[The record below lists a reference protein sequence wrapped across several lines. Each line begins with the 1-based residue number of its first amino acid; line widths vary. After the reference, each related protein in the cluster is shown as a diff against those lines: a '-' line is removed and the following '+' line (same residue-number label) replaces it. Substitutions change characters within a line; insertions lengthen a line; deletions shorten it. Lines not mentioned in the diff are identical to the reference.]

1 VSELLG
7 VLLKVLLRLVSFCA
21 FILIFCALALA
32 QAPVGSISGTVFDES
47 GAVVPAA
54 PVSITNKDTG
64 LLRNVITSA
73 DGIFSASSLP
83 AGIYEVKTEVPGF
96 RTLVREATIVVG
108 GQTTVDLHLQV
119 GAQKDVVTVESV
131 TPQIE
136 YERHTIDGV
145 VNRQQIQSLPL
156 NGRSFLQLAMLE
168 PGVTVSS
175 NAQGQ
180 YNRAFDVSI
189 LGSDSNLTRITIDG
203 ATVRDSVTGGTQQNF
218 SQEIVQ
224 EFQVSSVNFDL
235 STGVGAGGS
244 VNVVTR
250 SGSNQLHGSAFFFF
264 RDHNMSAYP
273 ALQRNPVAP
282 DPFFARRQS
291 GGWIG
296 GPVKKDRLFFF
307 SSIEHNNQKG
317 VFAPLASDPL
327 FQSFSTLGTSPYVGT
342 TLTERIDW
350 RINSKHNAFVRY
362 SHDGNDSFAPRSASE
377 LPSSWV
383 SNTNWADSGV
393 FSLISAFTAT
403 RVNELRYSM
412 TFWSN
417 RNNLPT
423 ADQCPNCLG
432 LLGPHIEVEGAGFA
446 FVNQTN
452 TPQSRVLRRH
462 IFADNM
468 TWQHGSHRM
477 KFGGE
482 WEYQKG
488 TGTYHID
495 EPAAITLFSPAEV
508 AQLAPK
514 LVSAFPTSFKTLNDI
529 LKLPLKSFALGIGDP
544 RQPPPFQLGN
554 ADHDNT
560 FHFYWQDSWKLK
572 PSFTLTYGLAWTYE
586 SNALNHDLTKPM
598 FLAPIYGA
606 NNLGPEQHDFKH
618 FSPMVGFAWSPWK
631 DNKTVFRGGAGVYYD
646 TIDIELRLIERSY
659 LSPFGSGYLELG
671 GSSIPNPLPAIPGVP
686 VGTPLDFHTPTFFSG
701 AALVNILPLVRAG
714 VAQKV
719 NFNPNNTDLSVRTID
734 FAQSGT
740 ELIAN
745 DFTPGSAQHF
755 SLGVQRQ
762 VKSDFAISADFVYR
776 HFIHQALRDVDL
788 NHYNRYVNGVQTPV
802 IPLCNGK
809 NASECSTGPI
819 NLIISGGRTVYRAL
833 LVRADKRFSHRYQLQ
848 VSYAL
853 QDQEGTNGI
862 YNNDNWFQYFGPQNP
877 HSILNVSGVVDLPWK
892 FQASFISS
900 YSSRAPFQPVIPGVD
915 LTGSGIDGFP
925 LPGMGES
932 LFNRGLAKGDLVK
945 LVNQYNQTYAG
956 KKGPNP
962 NQTFPTVTLPASY
975 DFGRNFN
982 SQDLRL
988 TKIFKWHDR
997 YELQAF
1003 AEAFNIF
1010 NFSNLTYDLSS
1021 SGGWGSSNNL
1031 LNPGFGQPTGRAGG
1045 SFGTGG
1051 PRAFQLGSRFSF

>member
-1 VSELLG
+1 LILL
-7 VLLKVLLRLVSFCA
+7 CA
-21 FILIFCALALA
+21 VGWA
-32 QAPVGSISGTVFDES
+32 QAPVGGISGIVYDES

-54 PVSITNKDTG
+54 SISVTNKDTG
-64 LLRNVITSA
+64 LLRNVSTGA
-73 DGIFSASSLP
+73 DGAFSASSLP
-83 AGIYEVKTEVPGF
+83 AGVYELKAEIPGF
-96 RTLVREATIVVG
+96 RTLVRDATVAVG
-108 GQTTVDLHLQV
+108 TITTADLHLQV
-119 GAQKDVVTVESV
+119 GAQKDIVTVEAV

-145 VNRQQIQSLPL
+145 VNRQQIQNLPL

-175 NAQGQ
+175 NSQGQ

-189 LGSDSNLTRITIDG
+189 LGSNSNLTRITVDG

-235 STGVGAGGS
+235 STGVGAGGA

-250 SGSNQLHGSAFFFF
+250 SGSNEFHGSGFFFF

-273 ALQRNPVAP
+273 ALQRNPLAP

-296 GPVKKDRLFFF
+296 GPVKKEKLFFF

-327 FQSFSTLGTSPYVGT
+327 FQGFATLGTSPYLGT

-350 RINSKHNAFVRY
+350 RVSSKHNAFVRY
-362 SHDGNDSFAPRSASE
+362 SHDGNNSFAPRSASE

-383 SNTNWADSGV
+383 NNKNWADSGV
-393 FSLISAFTAT
+393 FSLISAFTPAT
-403 RVNELRYSM
+403 VNEFRYSM

-417 RNNLPT
+417 QNTLPT
-423 ADQCPNCLG
+423 ADQCPNCMGLG
-432 LLGPHIEVEGAGFA
+432 GPHISVEGTGLA
-446 FVNQTN
+446 FGNQTN

-462 IFADNM
+462 IFADNY

-488 TGTYHID
+488 TGTYTID
-495 EPAAITLFSPAEV
+495 EPAAIVLFSPAEI
-508 AQLAPK
+508 AQLAPQ
-514 LVSAFPTSFKTLNDI
+514 LLPAFPKSFKTLADI
-529 LKLPLKSFALGIGDP
+529 LKLPLKSFAFGIGDP

-560 FHFYWQDSWKLK
+560 FHYYWQDSWKIK
-572 PSFTLTYGLAWTYE
+572 PSFTLTYGLGWSYE
-586 SNALNHDLTKPM
+586 SNALNHDLTKPVY
-598 FLAPIYGA
+598 LAPIFGA
-606 NNLGPEQHDFKH
+606 NNLGPEQHDFRH
-618 FSPMVGFAWSPWK
+618 FSPIVGFAWSPWK

-646 TIDIELRLIERSY
+646 TIDIELRLIERAY
-659 LSPFGSGYLELG
+659 LSPFGSGYLTLG
-671 GSSIPNPLPAIPGVP
+671 GSSIPNPIPGIPGVP
-686 VGTPLDFHTPTFFSG
+686 TNTPLDFHTPTLFTGSI
-701 AALVNILPLVRAG
+701 LTNILPIVRAG
-714 VAQKV
+714 VAQQV

-734 FAQSGT
+734 FAKSGT
-740 ELIAN
+740 ELFAN

-762 VKSDFAISADFVYR
+762 VKSDFAVSADFVYR
-776 HFIHQALRDVDL
+776 HFLHQQIRGDADGNDVDL
-788 NHYNRYVNGVQTPV
+788 NHYYRYVNGVQSPV
-802 IPLCNGK
+802 IPICNGK
-809 NASECSTGPI
+809 NAPECSTGRI
-819 NLIISGGRTVYRAL
+819 GMIVSGGSSVYRGL
-833 LVRADKRFSHRYQLQ
+833 LLRADKRFSHRYQMQ
-848 VSYAL
+848 VSYAF
-853 QDQEGTNGI
+853 QDTEGINGI
-862 YNNDNWFQYFGPQNP
+862 FNNDNWFQYFGPQNP

-900 YSSRAPFQPVIPGVD
+900 YASRSPFQAVIPGVD

-925 LPGMGES
+925 LPGMGDS
-932 LFNRGLAKGDLVK
+932 LFNRGLGKADLVR

-962 NQTFPTVTLPASY
+962 GQTFPLVSLPGSY

-988 TKIFKWHDR
+988 TKLFKWHDR
-997 YELQAF
+997 YELQVF
-1003 AEAFNIF
+1003 AEGFNIF
-1010 NFSNLTYDLSS
+1010 NISNLTYDTSS
-1021 SGGWGSSNNL
+1021 SGGFGSSNNL
-1031 LNPGFGQPTGRAGG
+1031 LNPGFGQPTDRAGG
-1045 SFGTGG
+1045 TFGSGG
-1051 PRAFQLGSRFSF
+1051 PRAFQIGSRFSF